1 MKQDKRKQ
9 LVYRI
14 LNQLLKTGF
23 ENLKMDDFINMMSAS
38 RSTVYRHFKSREDI
52 IDAVVDE
59 YIQYLQQFTAPQFP
73 TSADEWVKSLEQQL
87 EKTLVLNSH
96 LSSIF
101 LHDLHD
107 EFPEKLER
115 LQTHISQYDD
125 QQIAFFNEG
134 QRQSIFNKTRPELW
148 ILQDRLMIPK
158 LIDPNYLVSHKLT
171 VNTVIDD
178 YVSMKKSQILKTE
191 YQNKFDPSFTKSII
205 SKITKEIRME

>member
-9 LVYRI
+9 LVYQV

-23 ENLKMDDFINMMSAS
+23 ENLKMDDFIGMMSAS
-38 RSTVYRHFKSREDI
+38 RSTVYRYFNSREDI

-59 YIQYLQQFTAPQFP
+59 YIQYLQQFATPQFP
-73 TSADEWVKSLEQQL
+73 SSVDAWVKSLEQQL
-87 EKTLVLNSH
+87 EKTLILNSH

-101 LHDLHD
+101 LNDLHN
-107 EFPEKLER
+107 EFPAKLER
-115 LQTHISQYDD
+115 LQTHIGQYDS
-125 QQIAFFNEG
+125 QQIDFFNEG
-134 QRQSIFNKTRPELW
+134 QRQNIFNKTRPELW

-158 LIDPNYLVSHKLT
+158 LIDPHYLVSHKLT

-191 YQNKFDPSFTKSII
+191 YQSKFDPSFTQSII
-205 SKITKEIRME
+205 SKITQEIRME